1 MSDYKERIITCIDY
15 LNSIRFPCEDW
26 KKDKLYF
33 DELEREFS
41 REPSDEETKLLLEKL
56 KDLIFKKRNAS
67 LNLNKT
73 SEELYAGWN
82 DE

>member
-1 MSDYKERIITCIDY
+1 MNDYKEQIIKCIDH

-26 KKDKLYF
+26 EKDILYF
-33 DELEREFS
+33 DELEKEFS
-41 REPSDEETKLLLEKL
+41 IQPTDEETEQFLRKL
-56 KDLIFKKRNAS
+56 KVLISEKRNSS

-73 SEELYAGWN
+73 AAELYAGWN

>member
-1 MSDYKERIITCIDY
+1 MSDYKERIITCIGY
-15 LNSIRFPCEDW
+15 LNSIRFPCENW

-33 DELEREFS
+33 DELEKEFS
-41 REPSDEETKLLLEKL
+41 REPSDEETELLLKNL
-56 KDLIFKKRNAS
+56 KDLISEKRNAS

-73 SEELYAGWN
+73 TEELYAGWN